1 MLVNL
6 ILSNNFDTLTMPN
19 HKLVHA
25 EDKINGSG
33 TRKGKSM
40 GIVCL
45 CAVRNKPRN
54 VRLDIT

>member
-1 MLVNL
+1 
-6 ILSNNFDTLTMPN
+6 MPN

-54 VRLDIT
+54 VWLDIT